1 MSDAQAPP
9 FPPERLAAL
18 ARARSERLRAAAQPV
33 DSIDAACGAAL
44 ALHRDRRARQDL
56 VQTAAAVA
64 ARKSAARSA
73 SSEAAEAETAAEALR
88 QRAAVELRLA
98 AETERVATLETQLR
112 RESAD
117 RREAI
122 DSLTLLR
129 KRIAAVEQERDSL
142 RTQNADLDAK
152 LRIQTNVAE
161 DARVQLER
169 MKAARGA
176 VSQSALDVTEEA
188 NALKT
193 ENDLLRRR
201 LEETLQE
208 RDKAA
213 DNARRHVADALSRT
227 ADAAYSALW
236 ARLQTE
242 LPEVFSDTH
251 VPTRETFERL
261 ADSLVTML
269 RLATYQERCVLQKLY
284 ELKDVTQQ
292 NDPLFGFLTM
302 LKRTSLVS
310 AARDFIAGGR
320 NAEGFDRLMRS
331 HQGWAEALATG
342 LYKLI
347 VRSPDLIRDEI
358 NPRTWPL
365 KSPNA
370 SDGEVGRYLRQT
382 GMQAIPDK
390 LGTQF
395 RKLAGQLAHQDYEFI
410 IRERA

>member
-1 MSDAQAPP
+1 MSELPASP
-9 FPPERLAAL
+9 FPAERLAAL
-18 ARARSERLRAAAQPV
+18 ARARGEGIRVAAKPDDA
-33 DSIDAACGAAL
+33 IEAACGAAL
-44 ALHRDRRARQDL
+44 SRQRDRRERDEL
-56 VQTAAAVA
+56 IRTTTALA
-64 ARKSAARSA
+64 ARKSAVRAE
-73 SSEAAEAETAAEALR
+73 SSEAAAAETTAEALK
-88 QRAAVELRLA
+88 QRAAVELRLS
-98 AETERVATLETQLR
+98 AEIERVAALETQLR

-129 KRIAAVEQERDSL
+129 KRIAAVEQERDAL
-142 RTQNADLDAK
+142 RTQSIDLDAK
-152 LRIQTNVAE
+152 LRVQTNVAE

-169 MKAARGA
+169 MKAVRGA

-193 ENDLLRRR
+193 ENEMLRRR

-208 RDKAA
+208 RDQATDK
-213 DNARRHVADALSRT
+213 ARRNVADALSRT
-227 ADAAYSALW
+227 ADAAFTALW
-236 ARLQTE
+236 ARLQID
-242 LPEVFSDTH
+242 LPDIFSDTH
-251 VPTRETFERL
+251 VPTRETFDRL
-261 ADSLVTML
+261 AQALVTML
-269 RLATYQERCVLQKLY
+269 RLATYQERCVLQKLH

-302 LKRTSLVS
+302 LKRNSLATS
-310 AARDFIAGGR
+310 ARDFIAGGR

-331 HQGWAEALATG
+331 HQAWAEALATG

-358 NPRTWPL
+358 NPRAWPL
-365 KSPNA
+365 KSPHA
-370 SDGEVGRYLRQT
+370 PDAAVGRYLRET
-382 GMQAIPDK
+382 GIQAIPDR